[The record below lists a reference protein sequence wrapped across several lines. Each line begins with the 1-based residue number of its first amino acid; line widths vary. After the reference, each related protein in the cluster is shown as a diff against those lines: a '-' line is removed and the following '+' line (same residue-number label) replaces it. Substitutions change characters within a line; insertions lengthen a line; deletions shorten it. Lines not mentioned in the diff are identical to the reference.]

1 MPHLTRRGFSLVE
14 LLIAMVLLAIVV
26 TGLYRALMT
35 NQRVYQQ
42 QTQVIGLQQNMRA
55 AAAILPQELR
65 ELDAT
70 EGDITAMTATS
81 LSVRAHRWTG
91 VMCVPPVTGLG
102 AGLGLTL
109 LTNVP
114 MTIRAQPYFGRSI
127 NTATD
132 SIFVRYEGDDGTRKD
147 DSWVIGRVTGAVT
160 GAAACPP
167 LGLTPQSGQVL
178 TVSLNFVPNGLV
190 NFPTSIV
197 NGDPVLGFEPVTYSL
212 YQPIGSNCP
221 SCTAGDWYVGLTNSS
236 SGGSPQP
243 LIGPVLANGLSFA
256 YYDSTGVVTAN
267 TARVAR
273 VDITLRAQT
282 AQKIRARSGSNN
294 LVRMADSVLTS
305 VALRNNR
312 RF

>member
-26 TGLYRALMT
+26 AGLYRALMT

-70 EGDITAMTATS
+70 EGDIKAMTATS
-81 LSVRAHRWTG
+81 MTVRAHRWTG
-91 VMCVPPVTGLG
+91 IMCVPPITGGGVSQLNG
-102 AGLGLTL
+102 VLMTL
-109 LTNVP
+109 
-114 MTIRAQPYFGRSI
+114 RATPFFGRGI
-127 NTATD
+127 NAGD

-147 DSWVIGRVTGAVT
+147 DGWVLGKVGAVL
-160 GAAACPP
+160 AAPAVCG
-167 LGLTPQSGQVL
+167 GLAGQVL
-178 TVSLNFVPNGLV
+178 TVNLDFGLSGV
-190 NFPTSIV
+190 TNFPTSIV
-197 NGDPVLGFEPVTYSL
+197 NGDPVLGFETVTYSL
-212 YQPIGSNCP
+212 YQPGT
-221 SCTAGDWYVGLTNSS
+221 SCTSCNPVDWYVGLTTPN
-236 SGGSPQP
+236 GPQQP
-243 LIGPVLANGLSFA
+243 LIGPVVTNGLSFT
-256 YYDSTGVVTAN
+256 YYDSTGVATAVP
-267 TARVAR
+267 ARVAR

-282 AQKIRARSGSNN
+282 AQLIRARSGSNS
-294 LVRMADSVLTS
+294 LVRMVDSVVTS

>member
-70 EGDITAMTATS
+70 ENDIYAMTATS
-81 LSVRAHRWTG
+81 LTVRAHRWTG
-91 VMCVPPVTGLG
+91 VMCTPPPTGLG
-102 AGLGLTL
+102 AGLGLQL
-109 LTNVP
+109 VNGSAMIV
-114 MTIRAQPYFGRSI
+114 RVQPFFGRSI
-127 NTATD
+127 NTGTD
-132 SIFVRYEGDDGTRKD
+132 SMFIRYEGDDGTRGD
-147 DSWVIGRVTGAVT
+147 DGWVIARPTAVATAGVVCPGVPVTAGQLVT
-160 GAAACPP
+160 MNVNFQ
-167 LGLTPQSGQVL
+167 GLP
-178 TVSLNFVPNGLV
+178 

-197 NGDPVLGFEPVTYSL
+197 KGDPVLGFEPVTYSL
-212 YQPIGSNCP
+212 YQPTTG
-221 SCTAGDWYVGLTNSS
+221 GDWYVGLTTSN
-236 SGGSPQP
+236 GQQP
-243 LIGPVLANGLSFA
+243 LIGPVLSNGLSLA
-256 YYDSTGVVTAN
+256 YYDSTGAATAVP
-267 TARVAR
+267 ARVAR

-282 AQKIRARSGSNN
+282 AQQIRARSGSNS
-294 LVRMADSVLTS
+294 LIRMVDSVVTS

>member
-26 TGLYRALMT
+26 AGLYRALMT

-42 QTQVIGLQQNMRA
+42 QTQVIGLQQNLRTG
-55 AAAILPQELR
+55 AAILPQELR

-70 EGDITAMTATS
+70 GGDIYAMTATS
-81 LSVRAHRWTG
+81 LTIRAMRWTA
-91 VMCVPPVTGLG
+91 VMCNPPATGLG
-102 AGLGLTL
+102 ALVGPQQLPGVTMVL
-109 LTNVP
+109 
-114 MTIRAQPYFGRSI
+114 RAQPFFGRTI
-127 NTATD
+127 NTDTD
-132 SIFVRYEGDDGTRKD
+132 SMFIRYEGDDGTRKD
-147 DSWVIGRVTGAVT
+147 DGYVVGAPTAVVAGACLDGKPGQIVTMNLDFRGN
-160 GAAACPP
+160 
-167 LGLTPQSGQVL
+167 L
-178 TVSLNFVPNGLV
+178 

-197 NGDPVLGFEPVTYSL
+197 NGDPVHGFEPVTYSL
-212 YQPIGSNCP
+212 YQP
-221 SCTAGDWYVGLTNSS
+221 TAGGDWYVGLTNSS

-267 TARVAR
+267 PARVAR

-282 AQKIRARSGSNN
+282 AQQIRARSGSNS
-294 LVRMADSVLTS
+294 LVRMVDSVLTS

>member
-26 TGLYRALMT
+26 AGLYRALMT

-70 EGDITAMTATS
+70 GGDIYAMTATS
-81 LSVRAHRWTG
+81 LTMRANRWTA
-91 VMCVPPVTGLG
+91 VMCTPPVTGLG
-102 AGLGLTL
+102 GLVGPQQMAAT
-109 LTNVP
+109 
-114 MTIRAQPYFGRSI
+114 MIIRAQPFFGRSI
-127 NTATD
+127 NLATD
-132 SIFVRYEGDDGTRKD
+132 SMFIRYEGDDGTRKD
-147 DSWVIGRVTGAVT
+147 DGYVIAKPTRIDAAVCPGLPVAAGQLVTMNLDFRG
-160 GAAACPP
+160 
-167 LGLTPQSGQVL
+167 
-178 TVSLNFVPNGLV
+178 NV

-197 NGDPVLGFEPVTYSL
+197 NGDPVHGFEPVTYSL
-212 YQPIGSNCP
+212 YQP
-221 SCTAGDWYVGLTNSS
+221 TAGGDWYVGLTTSN
-236 SGGSPQP
+236 GQQP

-256 YYDSTGVVTAN
+256 YYDSTGVATA
-267 TARVAR
+267 ARDRVAR

-282 AQKIRARSGSNN
+282 AQQIRARSGSNS
-294 LVRMADSVLTS
+294 LVRMVDSVLTS

>member
-65 ELDAT
+65 EVDAT
-70 EGDITAMTATS
+70 EGDISAMTATS

-91 VMCVPPVTGLG
+91 IMCVPPATGVG
-102 AGLGLTL
+102 GGVIGPVA
-109 LTNVP
+109 
-114 MTIRAQPYFGRSI
+114 MTIRSAPFFGRAI
-127 NTATD
+127 VRND

-147 DSWVIGRVTGAVT
+147 DGWVIGRVLDVGLLPAVCS
-160 GAAACPP
+160 GQA
-167 LGLTPQSGQVL
+167 GQVL
-178 TVSLNFVPNGLV
+178 AVNLSFTASGVTNFAN
-190 NFPTSIV
+190 SIV

-212 YQPIGSNCP
+212 YQPTASNCP

-243 LIGPVLANGLSFA
+243 LIGPVLPNGLSFA

-267 TARVAR
+267 PARVAR

-282 AQKIRARSGSNN
+282 AQQIRARSGSNS

>member
-70 EGDITAMTATS
+70 GGDIYAMTATS
-81 LSVRAHRWTG
+81 LSIRANRWTA
-91 VMCVPPVTGLG
+91 VMCTPPATGLG
-102 AGLGLTL
+102 GLVGPQQMAAT
-109 LTNVP
+109 
-114 MTIRAQPYFGRSI
+114 MIIRGQPFFGRGI
-127 NTATD
+127 NVARD
-132 SIFVRYEGDDGTRKD
+132 SMFIRYEGDDGTRRD
-147 DSWVIGRVTGAVT
+147 DGYVLARPTVT
-160 GAAACPP
+160 AAAVCPV
-167 LGLTPQSGQVL
+167 TSGGGAGTLVTMNL
-178 TVSLNFVPNGLV
+178 DFRGNV

-197 NGDPVLGFEPVTYSL
+197 NGDPVHGFEPVTYSL
-212 YQPIGSNCP
+212 YQP
-221 SCTAGDWYVGLTNSS
+221 TAGGDWYVGDSTAN
-236 SGGSPQP
+236 GQQP

-256 YYDSTGVVTAN
+256 YYDSTGVVTAVP
-267 TARVAR
+267 TRVAR

-282 AQKIRARSGSNN
+282 AQQIRARSGSNS
-294 LVRMADSVLTS
+294 LVRMVDSVLTS

>member
-26 TGLYRALMT
+26 AGLYRALMT

-70 EGDITAMTATS
+70 EGDISAMTATS
-81 LSVRAHRWTG
+81 MTVRAHRWTG
-91 VMCVPPVTGLG
+91 VMCTPPATGLG
-102 AGLGLTL
+102 AGLGPVALTS
-109 LTNVP
+109 VP
-114 MTIRAQPYFGRSI
+114 MVIRNQPFFGRAI
-127 NTATD
+127 NTAID

-147 DSWVIGRVTGAVT
+147 DGWVIGRVTGVVPN
-160 GAAACPP
+160 AAGCPP
-167 LGLTPQSGQVL
+167 LGLTPQSGQVM
-178 TVSLNFVPNGLV
+178 TVNLNFGTAL

-197 NGDPVLGFEPVTYSL
+197 SGDPVLGFETVTYSL
-212 YQPIGSNCP
+212 YQPTP
-221 SCTAGDWYVGLTNSS
+221 SGDWYVGLTTSN
-236 SGGSPQP
+236 GQQP
-243 LIGPVLANGLSFA
+243 LIGPVLSNGLSFA
-256 YYDSTGVVTAN
+256 FYDSTGAVTAVS
-267 TARVAR
+267 ARVAR

-282 AQKIRARSGSNN
+282 AQQIRARSGSNG
-294 LVRMADSVLTS
+294 LVRMVDSVLTS

>member
-26 TGLYRALMT
+26 AGLYRALMT

-81 LSVRAHRWTG
+81 MTVRAHRWTG

-102 AGLGLTL
+102 AGLGASL

-114 MTIRAQPYFGRSI
+114 MTIRVQPFFGRGI
-127 NTATD
+127 NTAID

-147 DSWVIGRVTGAVT
+147 DGWVIGRVTNNVQTAG
-160 GAAACPP
+160 ACPP
-167 LGLTPQSGQVL
+167 LGVTPQPGQVM
-178 TVSLNFVPNGLV
+178 TVSLNFAANGLV
-190 NFPTSIV
+190 NFPSSIV

-212 YQPIGSNCP
+212 YQPSP
-221 SCTAGDWYVGLTNSS
+221 SPSAAGDWYVGLTSS
-236 SGGSPQP
+236 NGPTPTP
-243 LIGPVLANGLSFA
+243 LIGPVLSNGLAFA
-256 YYDSTGVVTAN
+256 YYDSTGVVTAVP
-267 TARVAR
+267 ARVAR
-273 VDITLRAQT
+273 VDITLRAET
-282 AQKIRARSGSNN
+282 AQLIRARSGSNN
-294 LVRMADSVLTS
+294 LVRMVDSVLTS

-312 RF
+312 RY

>member
-70 EGDITAMTATS
+70 GGDIYAMTATS
-81 LSVRAHRWTG
+81 LTMRANRWTA
-91 VMCVPPVTGLG
+91 VMCTPPVTGVG
-102 AGLGLTL
+102 ALVGAQQVN
-109 LTNVP
+109 NVT
-114 MTIRAQPYFGRSI
+114 MIIRVQPFFGRAI
-127 NTATD
+127 NLATD
-132 SIFVRYEGDDGTRKD
+132 SMFIRYEGDDGTRKD
-147 DSWVIGRVTGAVT
+147 DGYVIARPLRLDAAVCPGLPVAAGQLVTMNIDFRG
-160 GAAACPP
+160 
-167 LGLTPQSGQVL
+167 
-178 TVSLNFVPNGLV
+178 NI

-197 NGDPVLGFEPVTYSL
+197 NGDPVHGFEPVTYSL
-212 YQPIGSNCP
+212 YQP
-221 SCTAGDWYVGLTNSS
+221 TAGGDWYVGLTTSN
-236 SGGSPQP
+236 GQQP
-243 LIGPVLANGLSFA
+243 LIGPVLSNGLSFA
-256 YYDSTGVVTAN
+256 YYDSTGVATAVPG
-267 TARVAR
+267 RVAR

-282 AQKIRARSGSNN
+282 AQQIRARSGSNS
-294 LVRMADSVLTS
+294 LVRMVDSVLTS

>member
-81 LSVRAHRWTG
+81 ITVRAHRWTG
-91 VMCVPPVTGLG
+91 IMCVPPVTGVGGG
-102 AGLGLTL
+102 AIGP
-109 LTNVP
+109 VA
-114 MTIRAQPYFGRSI
+114 MTIRSAPFFGRAI
-127 NTATD
+127 VRND
-132 SIFVRYEGDDGTRKD
+132 SIFVRYEGDDGTRAD
-147 DSWVIGRVTGAVT
+147 DGWVIGKVLDVGSAPAVCS
-160 GAAACPP
+160 GQA
-167 LGLTPQSGQVL
+167 GQVL
-178 TVSLNFVPNGLV
+178 AVNLSFTVSGLT
-190 NFPTSIV
+190 NFPTSVV

-212 YQPIGSNCP
+212 YQPTASNCP
-221 SCTAGDWYVGLTNSS
+221 SCTAGDWYVGLANSS

-267 TARVAR
+267 PARVAR

-282 AQKIRARSGSNN
+282 AQQIRARSGSNS

>member
-70 EGDITAMTATS
+70 GGDIYAMTATS
-81 LSVRAHRWTG
+81 L
-91 VMCVPPVTGLG
+91 
-102 AGLGLTL
+102 
-109 LTNVP
+109 
-114 MTIRAQPYFGRSI
+114 TIRANRWTAIMCTPPITGAGGLIGAQQVNGAQMIIRDAPFFGRDI
-127 NTATD
+127 NLATD
-132 SIFVRYEGDDGTRKD
+132 SMFIRYEGDDGTRKD
-147 DSWVIGRVTGAVT
+147 DGYVIAQPTRIDAAVCPGLPVRTGK
-160 GAAACPP
+160 
-167 LGLTPQSGQVL
+167 
-178 TVSLNFVPNGLV
+178 LV
-190 NFPTSIV
+190 QMNMDFRGNINFPTSIV
-197 NGDPVLGFEPVTYSL
+197 NGDPVHGFELVTYSL
-212 YQPIGSNCP
+212 YQPTVG
-221 SCTAGDWYVGLTNSS
+221 GDWYVGLTTSN
-236 SGGSPQP
+236 GQQP
-243 LIGPVLANGLSFA
+243 LIGPVLANGLSLA
-256 YYDSTGVVTAN
+256 YYDSTGVVTAVP
-267 TARVAR
+267 TRVAR

-282 AQKIRARSGSNN
+282 AQQIRARSGSNS

>member
-70 EGDITAMTATS
+70 EGDIMAMTATS
-81 LSVRAHRWTG
+81 ITVRAHRWTG
-91 VMCVPPVTGLG
+91 IMCVPPVTGLG
-102 AGLGLTL
+102 GGVIGPVA
-109 LTNVP
+109 
-114 MTIRAQPYFGRSI
+114 MTIRSAPFFGRAI
-127 NTATD
+127 VRND

-147 DSWVIGRVTGAVT
+147 DGWVIGRVLDVGSAPAVCN
-160 GAAACPP
+160 GQA
-167 LGLTPQSGQVL
+167 GQVL
-178 TVSLNFVPNGLV
+178 AVNLSFTASGLT
-190 NFPTSIV
+190 NFPTSVV

-212 YQPIGSNCP
+212 YQPTVSNCP

-236 SGGSPQP
+236 SGSSPQP

-267 TARVAR
+267 PARVAR

-282 AQKIRARSGSNN
+282 AQRIRARSGSNS

-312 RF
+312 RY

>member
-26 TGLYRALMT
+26 AGLYRALMT

-70 EGDITAMTATS
+70 EGDISAMTATS
-81 LSVRAHRWTG
+81 MTVRAHRWTG
-91 VMCVPPVTGLG
+91 VLCVPPVTGLG
-102 AGLGLTL
+102 AGVGLSL
-109 LTNVP
+109 LNSVP
-114 MTIRAQPYFGRSI
+114 LTIRTQPFFGRGI
-127 NTATD
+127 NTAID

-147 DSWVIGRVTGAVT
+147 DGWVIGKVTNAVT
-160 GAAACPP
+160 TAASCPP
-167 LGLTPQSGQVL
+167 LGITPQAGQVL
-178 TVSLNFVPNGLV
+178 TVNLNFGALV

-197 NGDPVLGFEPVTYSL
+197 NGDPVLGFETVTYSL
-212 YQPIGSNCP
+212 YQP
-221 SCTAGDWYVGLTNSS
+221 TAGGDWYVGLTTSN
-236 SGGSPQP
+236 GQQP
-243 LIGPVLANGLSFA
+243 LIGPVLTNGLSFT
-256 YYDSTGVVTAN
+256 YFDSTGVATAVPG
-267 TARVAR
+267 RVAR

-282 AQKIRARSGSNN
+282 AQQIRARSGSNS
-294 LVRMADSVLTS
+294 LVRMVDSVVTS